1 MAQGSTYIVGCPT
14 TQPPTKL
21 GCLGLRV
28 IELQKG
34 WGSIKAYRWQGAHAV
49 RSEDLIWWS
58 EMKNHVNRTYGGS
71 MGAKCVLNRI
81 KQDFLLEQKIMKV
94 LKAKAKAQHL
104 RVRKLNLKRF
114 LGTFLVVR
122 WLTWSFQCS
131 WIQSLVEELRSPH
144 TIHPKNKNGGFWGFF
159 CGDGDVEF
167 PGVQWLR

>member
-1 MAQGSTYIVGCPT
+1 
-14 TQPPTKL
+14 
-21 GCLGLRV
+21 
-28 IELQKG
+28 
-34 WGSIKAYRWQGAHAV
+34 V

-71 MGAKCVLNRI
+71 MGAKRVLDRI

-144 TIHPKNKNGGFWGFF
+144 TIHPKNKNGGFGGFF
-159 CGDGDVEF
+159 FVVMAMWNSLVSSG
-167 PGVQWLR
+167 